1 MKKISVIV
9 PVYNSAKTIEKCLN
23 SILNQ
28 TSPVF
33 ELVIVNDGSKD
44 ESEEIIKKYQEKYDN
59 IQYYFKE
66 NSGVAETRNYG
77 IEKATGDYILFVDD
91 DDYIE
96 QNLVEI
102 CNKYV
107 EQDIELIKFKLKRV
121 DENEKIIEKV
131 DGPTFEEVTGQ
142 DAFNTLYY
150 QDILLD
156 SPCVYLIKKEL
167 FTRNNFKF
175 KGTYHEDFGLIP
187 LVIVTAKT
195 VVSLPN
201 YFYSY
206 VQVQNSITRNDDYAK
221 TIKKMNDVLFQYDN
235 MIQTLE
241 KLNLQ
246 DKTNENIKIYYT
258 NAIILKLQELNKTD
272 RKKFIKEIKKRKMFK
287 NIKTRNVK
295 QFIKRCVL
303 HININLYLKMR

>member
-175 KGTYHEDFGLIP
+175 KGIYHEDFGLIP